1 MSAIDAVCT
10 VRTVR
15 NCSIRPYSAL
25 DTFQRGCD
33 ACWLAIGRDEIVYD
47 VLDEDSPTLVEGK

>member
-1 MSAIDAVCT
+1 MSAIDAVYA

-15 NCSIRPYSAL
+15 KCSVRSHPAL
-25 DTFQRGCD
+25 DTLQGGCD
-33 ACWLAIGRDEIVYD
+33 ACWLAIGRDEIVYH